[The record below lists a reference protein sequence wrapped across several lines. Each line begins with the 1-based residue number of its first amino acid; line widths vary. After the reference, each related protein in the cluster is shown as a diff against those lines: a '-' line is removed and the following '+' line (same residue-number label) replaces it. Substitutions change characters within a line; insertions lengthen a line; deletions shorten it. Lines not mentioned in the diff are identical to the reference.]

1 MFSQGRSMS
10 ETNVKAQDVKFWKV
24 SRTKKRRRLG
34 ITVPFFYLKYRCY
47 DNPPTDNLS
56 KSRKLE

>member
-34 ITVPFFYLKYRCY
+34 ITVPFFI
-47 DNPPTDNLS
+47 
-56 KSRKLE
+56 